1 MTLLARNGRRCAHLL
16 FKYQGNSKINA
27 IEIFNTNIIE
37 GNSEQQKLCILTGG
51 IKTPYF
57 YRINIKRNVKI

>member
-1 MTLLARNGRRCAHLL
+1 MEGDVLICYLSI
-16 FKYQGNSKINA
+16 KEIPKINA
-27 IEIFNTNIIE
+27 IEIFNTVIE
-37 GNSEQQKLCILTGG
+37 GNSEQNIMHFNVGG

>member
-1 MTLLARNGRRCAHLL
+1 MEGDVLICYLSI
-16 FKYQGNSKINA
+16 KEIPKINA
-27 IEIFNTNIIE
+27 IEIFNTVIIE
-37 GNSEQQKLCILTGG
+37 GNSEQQNIMHFNVGG